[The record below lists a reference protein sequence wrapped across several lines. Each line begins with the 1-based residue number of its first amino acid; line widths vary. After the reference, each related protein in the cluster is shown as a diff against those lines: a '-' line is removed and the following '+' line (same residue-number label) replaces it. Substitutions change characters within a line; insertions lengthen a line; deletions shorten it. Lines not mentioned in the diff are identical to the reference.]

1 MTIDEFVTD
10 MTARA
15 FAAYAE
21 SNPRLKELAEK
32 DSDKTATPEE
42 EEEFFRLLDKADAE
56 FFNDDDAYADALTP
70 DDDDPI
76 WDESPIDL
84 FGPWWE

>member
-1 MTIDEFVTD
+1 MTMDDFIND

-15 FAAYAE
+15 FANYAE

-32 DSDKTATPEE
+32 DSAGTATEE
-42 EEEFFRLLDKADAE
+42 EEDEFFRLLNKAESE
-56 FFNDDDAYADALTP
+56 FFADDDAYADAFLP
-70 DDDDPI
+70 ADDDPI
-76 WDESPIDL
+76 WDESPVDL

>member
-1 MTIDEFVTD
+1 MTINELITD

-15 FAAYAE
+15 FAAFAE

-32 DSDKTATPEE
+32 NSEGTTTEAED
-42 EEEFFRLLDKADAE
+42 EEFFKLLNEAESE
-56 FFNDDDAYADALTP
+56 FFDDDDAYADSLLPA
-70 DDDDPI
+70 DDDPI
-76 WDESPIDL
+76 WDESPVDL

>member
-15 FAAYAE
+15 FATYAE

-32 DSDKTATPEE
+32 DSNKTATPEE
-42 EEEFFRLLDKADAE
+42 EEEFFRLLDKAETE
-56 FFNDDDAYADALTP
+56 FFNDDDAYADACLP
-70 DDDDPI
+70 YDDDPI
-76 WDESPIDL
+76 WEESPIDL
-84 FGPWWE
+84 SGPWWE

>member
-1 MTIDEFVTD
+1 MTLNDFMTD

-21 SNPRLKELAEK
+21 SNPRLKELAEL
-32 DSDKTATPEE
+32 DSDGLLSDEE
-42 EEEFFRLLDKADAE
+42 QEEFFRLLDKAEYE
-56 FFNDDDAYADALTP
+56 FFKDDDAYADALLP
-70 DDDDPI
+70 DDDCPI
-76 WDESPIDL
+76 WDESPVDL